1 MSRLSKK
8 MMQTPDLNNERLN
21 TLKQLYPDLFTVE
34 GKLNCDELKKIIDPD
49 LVRETERFEFK
60 WFGKSEAKRN
70 AFTPSMATLL
80 YEKERSV
87 NPEYADGN
95 IIIEG
100 ENLETLKCLLPAYRE
115 RVKCIY
121 IDPPY
126 NTGKDFVYSDN
137 WDESKQDYWQHIG
150 VVNGDGIKLETNP
163 EGSGRFHSNWM
174 NMLYT
179 RLLLA
184 RQLLRNDGVIFISID
199 DNEVH
204 HLRKMCDEVFG
215 EENLTGS
222 LVWKKKYTG
231 GKHTKGY
238 VDLHEYILVYAKD
251 RTSISNINI
260 DRPDDEKDK
269 FIEEDEFVN
278 ERGRFYVRPL
288 KSNLAHRPTLVYPL
302 TAPDG
307 TVVKTQWL
315 VSKETFDKLLLEKR
329 VEWRKKQD
337 GTYQIYRKYYEYDSN
352 GTVKPPSLIDKYPN
366 TEAKTEIKNLFNI
379 TEGRDNIFYTVKPTN
394 LIKHL
399 LEPHQGKNDIVLD
412 FFAGS
417 GTTAHAVIE
426 LNKQDGGN
434 RKYILVQLPEVA
446 NERSEAY
453 KAGYKKI
460 SDITIERNKRVI
472 EKLEEETQNQLSLRH
487 KKQPSK
493 LGFKVYKLGKSKF
506 PRVEFTPDPSKTE
519 EENIALLDQYIREKE
534 ATFDIIFNKSDIFD
548 EVLLKN
554 GFMLNYTKE
563 KVDDFSRNEVY
574 RVKDDFKECL
584 VCIEMK
590 LEDETMKAL
599 KGFKDTIFI
608 CLEKALDT
616 TAKWNLKQLFGDKL
630 IAF

>member
-1 MSRLSKK
+1 MSKLSKK
-8 MMQTPDLNNERLN
+8 MMQTPDLNEERLN

-34 GKLNCDELKKIIDPD
+34 GKLNSDELKKIIDPNS
-49 LVRETERFEFK
+49 VEETERFEFK

-70 AFTPSMATLL
+70 AFTPSTATLV
-80 YEKERSV
+80 YDEKRSV
-87 NPEYADGN
+87 NSNYADGN

-126 NTGKDFVYSDN
+126 NTGKDFIYSDN
-137 WDESKQDYWQHIG
+137 WDENKQDYWQHIG
-150 VVNGDGIKLETNP
+150 VVNGDGVKLETNP

-174 NMLYT
+174 NMFYP

-199 DNEVH
+199 DNELH
-204 HLRKMCDEVFG
+204 HLRKICDEVFG
-215 EENLTGS
+215 EENFAGN

-251 RTSISNINI
+251 RTSIASISI
-260 DRPDDEKDK
+260 DRPDDEKGK
-269 FIEEDEFVN
+269 FIEEDEFIN
-278 ERGRFYVRPL
+278 ERGKFYVRPL

-307 TVVKTQWL
+307 TIVETQWL
-315 VSKETFDKLLLEKR
+315 VAKETFDKLLLEER

-337 GTYQIYRKYYEYDSN
+337 GTYQLYRKYYEYDSN
-352 GTVKPPSLIDKYPN
+352 GTVKPPSLIHKYPN

-379 TEGRDNIFYTVKPTN
+379 TEGRDNIFYTVKPSN

-399 LEPHQGKNDIVLD
+399 LEPHQGKTDIVLD

-434 RKYILVQLPEVA
+434 RKYILVQIPEA
-446 NERSEAY
+446 TNENSEAY
-453 KAGYKKI
+453 KAGYEKI

-472 EKLEEETQNQLSLRH
+472 KKLEKEGEKQLSLDD
-487 KKQPSK
+487 KQLFK
-493 LGFKVYKLGKSKF
+493 TGFKVYRLGKSKF
-506 PRVEFTPDPSKTE
+506 PRVDFSPDPSKTE
-519 EENIALLDQYIREKE
+519 EENIALLDQYIKEKE
-534 ATFDIIFNKSDIFD
+534 ATFDIIFNKNDVFD
-548 EVLLKN
+548 EILLKN

-574 RVKDDFKECL
+574 RIKDDFKECL
-584 VCIEMK
+584 ICVETN
-590 LEDETMKAL
+590 LEEETMKTL
-599 KGFKDTIFI
+599 RGFKDSIFI

-616 TAKWNLKQLFGDKL
+616 TTKWNLKHLLGDKL